1 MLTDDDLTRL
11 LEEAG
16 SSYDVP
22 LEGPDYVLEE
32 RADGGTVVPLFRR
45 RWVQLSAAAA
55 VLVVGALVAQS
66 VGNSP
71 LDTRTTASEN
81 SAALDAGRD
90 GGAPAS
96 VASQGGST
104 AIPSYSGGG
113 GTTGGTSG
121 AVASAPQVA
130 GGKAV
135 QQGSVAATV
144 DDTNRVVKTGTVTL
158 LVDKGKVSAT
168 VQGLQ
173 AVVTGAR
180 GFIANQSSQEIGSNP
195 SATLTMRVPVASF
208 ESIIKGVRGLGA
220 KVVSVESSGKDVT
233 AEYADTAA
241 QIASLKAARAR
252 FLTILSGAR
261 TIGETLSVQQRVDE
275 VQGRI
280 DRLEGQRRVLAN
292 QSDLAT
298 LTVSVSEK
306 DPTALATKE
315 RSGFGKAWD
324 DAKDGFTS
332 GVQALVAHSGRA
344 LLVLLVGAVA
354 FVVLRLGWRF
364 ARRRFV

>member
-32 RADGGTVVPLFRR
+32 RADAGTVAPLFRR
-45 RWVQLSAAAA
+45 RWVQLTAAAA
-55 VLVVGALVAQS
+55 VLVVGAVVAQS
-66 VGNSP
+66 IGDSP
-71 LDTRTTASEN
+71 SGTRQTTASEN
-81 SAALDAGRD
+81 AGDSSRQLDAYG
-90 GGAPAS
+90 P
-96 VASQGGST
+96 T
-104 AIPSYSGGG
+104 SGVG
-113 GTTGGTSG
+113 GGTSG
-121 AVASAPQVA
+121 GTSGEVAQAPVA

-135 QQGSVAATV
+135 QGFVAATV

-168 VQGLQ
+168 VQLLQ
-173 AVVTGAR
+173 GVVTGAR
-180 GFIANQSSQEIGSNP
+180 GFIASQSSQEIGSNP

-208 ESIIKGVRGLGA
+208 ESVISGVRGLGA

-252 FLTILSGAR
+252 FLTILSGAK
-261 TIGETLSVQQRVDE
+261 TIGETLTVQQRVDD
-275 VQGRI
+275 VQGQI
-280 DRLEGQRRVLAN
+280 DRLEGQRRFLAN

-306 DPTALATKE
+306 APTALATKE

-324 DAKDGFTS
+324 DAKDGFSS
-332 GVQALVAHSGRA
+332 GIQSLIAHSGRA
-344 LLVLLVGAVA
+344 LLVLLVGAVG
-354 FVVLRLGWRF
+354 FVVLRLGWRL
-364 ARRRFV
+364 ARRRLV